1 MWAYHENVPIAV
13 TAWEAALAAYDNVVS
28 TSIGS
33 ADDVLP
39 AIPVETTSTASVQKV
54 PAATSSQKYAGGNPL
69 NRGEIETWVIE
80 LTNEERISAGLQPF
94 RHDAAISDIA
104 RSHSENM
111 ARLRLM
117 RHDIGG
123 SDPTDRAMTAGYN
136 CRAYSG
142 DGSYTYGL
150 SENVAEHPRVT
161 QWMGQGR
168 SYHPVDYSRDAE
180 DMARELVQGWMSS
193 PGHRE
198 NILDRDA
205 RRIGVGVAIQE
216 SPEYGYIGETVYST
230 QNFSACE

>member
-13 TAWEAALAAYDNVVS
+13 TAWEAALAAYDNVVNTS
-28 TSIGS
+28 TDL
-33 ADDVLP
+33 ADEVLP
-39 AIPVETTSTASVQKV
+39 AIPVETTSTASVQAEPV
-54 PAATSSQKYAGGNPL
+54 AASSQKYAGRNPL
-69 NRGEIETWVIE
+69 NRGQIERWVIE
-80 LTNEERISAGLQPF
+80 FTNEERIGAGLQPL

-111 ARLRLM
+111 ARLGLLS
-117 RHDIGG
+117 HDIGG

-150 SENVAEHPRVT
+150 SENVAEHPRAT
-161 QWMGQGR
+161 QWMGRGR

-205 RRIGVGVAIQE
+205 RRTGVGVAIQE
-216 SPEYGYIGETVYST
+216 SPEYGYTSETVYAT
-230 QNFSACE
+230 QNFSACK